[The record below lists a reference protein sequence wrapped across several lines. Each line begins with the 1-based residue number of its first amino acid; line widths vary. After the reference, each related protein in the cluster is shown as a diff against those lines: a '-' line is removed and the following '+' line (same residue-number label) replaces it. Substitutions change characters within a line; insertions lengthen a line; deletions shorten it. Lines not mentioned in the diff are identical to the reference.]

1 MQTFLL
7 ARKNVEV
14 DVKASCI
21 LTRQQPQQ
29 SQMMLKWGNF
39 RGLPFSLCVLIVAL
53 GGMPVYSIAVLKF
66 WS

>member
-21 LTRQQPQQ
+21 LTRQQPQLV
-29 SQMMLKWGNF
+29 SNDAKVGKLPWS
-39 RGLPFSLCVLIVAL
+39 PFSLCVLIVAL